1 MDESQADMNNGQDHG
16 HATAWPNPLDYASG
30 QVNIQGTA
38 AESYHLGAAHRDVN
52 NLMGSSTMN
61 SARDAS
67 VALHTA
73 VGMQPVLQPAYQPM
87 IYHNAMGAGAHNQH
101 ETVEQYLL
109 REFASGQP
117 LEILAE
123 AIYIQHGQRMTI
135 DELLVMYRV
144 AFWRMRSWEESDTN
158 AMEQIVREELHAFRE
173 RVARRMQERGG
184 REWPPNEIKMSNAPT
199 MLVPTPTPIARPEPA
214 VTRSETTPAGMND
227 KAHHT
232 CTMQDWYHAPWFVK
246 VDPITGELQLCCD
259 WQSAPSAVKLLFKDD

>member
-1 MDESQADMNNGQDHG
+1 MDESQADMNNSQDHG
-16 HATAWPNPLDYASG
+16 STTAWPNSLDYVNG
-30 QVNIQGTA
+30 QVNIQSTA

-67 VALHTA
+67 VALHAA
-73 VGMQPVLQPAYQPM
+73 VAMQPALQPAYQPM
-87 IYHNAMGAGAHNQH
+87 IYHNAMGQGAHNQH

-117 LEILAE
+117 LEMLAE

-158 AMEQIVREELHAFRE
+158 AMEQIVREELHAFWE
-173 RVARRMQERGG
+173 RVARRMHERGG
-184 REWPPNEIKMSNAPT
+184 REWPPNEIKMRY
-199 MLVPTPTPIARPEPA
+199 MRL
-214 VTRSETTPAGMND
+214 
-227 KAHHT
+227 H
-232 CTMQDWYHAPWFVK
+232 
-246 VDPITGELQLCCD
+246 
-259 WQSAPSAVKLLFKDD
+259 PS

>member
-1 MDESQADMNNGQDHG
+1 MDESQADMNNSQDHG
-16 HATAWPNPLDYASG
+16 STTAWPNSLDYANG
-30 QVNIQGTA
+30 QVNIQSTA

-67 VALHTA
+67 ARVS
-73 VGMQPVLQPAYQPM
+73 AYDLPQC
-87 IYHNAMGAGAHNQH
+87 YGQGAHNQH

-117 LEILAE
+117 LEMLAE

-158 AMEQIVREELHAFRE
+158 AMEQIVREELHAFWE
-173 RVARRMQERGG
+173 RVARRMHERGG
-184 REWPPNEIKMSNAPT
+184 REWPPNEIKMSYVPT
-199 MLVPTPTPIARPEPA
+199 MPIPIPTPIPRPAPA
-214 VTRSETTPAGMND
+214 VTRLGTTPVEFDD
-227 KAHHT
+227 KAHYSS
-232 CTMQDWYHAPWFVK
+232 TMQSWYHAPWFVK
-246 VDPITGELQLCCD
+246 VDPTTGKLQLCCD
-259 WQSAPSAVKLLFKDD
+259 WQLAPLVVKQLFKNDGAGRL